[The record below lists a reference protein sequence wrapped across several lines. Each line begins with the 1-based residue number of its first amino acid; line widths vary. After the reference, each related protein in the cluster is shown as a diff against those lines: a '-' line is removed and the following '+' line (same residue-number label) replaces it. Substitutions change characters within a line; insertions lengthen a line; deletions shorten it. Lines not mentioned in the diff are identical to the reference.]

1 MPSRSASCCC
11 GQLVATT
18 SAEPSRVSVC
28 HCLACQR
35 RTGSVFGV
43 QAWFPADAVIVTGR
57 AKQFIRAGDEGG
69 RTRFN
74 FCPHCGGTVFYI
86 AEGKEESIA
95 VPVGAFASP
104 SFPAPGFSVYEERMH
119 AWVRMP
125 EDIEKVSKTIS
136 KP

>member
-1 MPSRSASCCC
+1 M
-11 GQLVATT
+11 
-18 SAEPSRVSVC
+18 
-28 HCLACQR
+28 
-35 RTGSVFGV
+35 FGV

-95 VPVGAFASP
+95 VPV
-104 SFPAPGFSVYEERMH
+104 YEERMH